1 MQEGFYLCLHI
12 SEVGVFTNTEPR
24 CVVSDAIEGFP
35 LFRGPGCGDI
45 RDDVRWHEEGAVEV
59 CEYALD
65 GAVRLIHLDDL
76 AGLTT
81 NLPGKGFADQDVIL
95 AYKILETSLQEVIFR
110 KHLEEVG
117 VSLDSRCLDWLFP
130 ALYSRLPEHRHV
142 GRRFDFRNIHLQL
155 LFVPIGQAKK
165 VVITQNEGTLPVR
178 RLVRNLILLHDIAA
192 DQNHEC
198 QAHGQPHSLYDRV

>member
-1 MQEGFYLCLHI
+1 M
-12 SEVGVFTNTEPR
+12 
-24 CVVSDAIEGFP
+24 
-35 LFRGPGCGDI
+35 
-45 RDDVRWHEEGAVEV
+45 
-59 CEYALD
+59 
-65 GAVRLIHLDDL
+65 
-76 AGLTT
+76 
-81 NLPGKGFADQDVIL
+81 
-95 AYKILETSLQEVIFR
+95 
-110 KHLEEVG
+110 
-117 VSLDSRCLDWLFP
+117 
-130 ALYSRLPEHRHV
+130 